1 MIRSLRQE
9 CRRAERKWKKDKLP
23 ISYIMLRDAL
33 TTFQEAAK
41 MARANYFSEI
51 IVKYSHQPCV
61 LFDII
66 NFTLEPSVSVCLESS
81 VANFERF

>member
-1 MIRSLRQE
+1 MT
-9 CRRAERKWKKDKLP
+9 K
-23 ISYIMLRDAL
+23 
-33 TTFQEAAK
+33 FQEAAK

-51 IVKYSHQPCV
+51 IVKYSLQPCV